1 VGSRF
6 IRGLR
11 DGFRDGGAA
20 AQPVGQQRF
29 LNFVKILLRN
39 KTTGYFYAGG
49 NQWTPD
55 VDAAHDFQTGL
66 NALQYASKA
75 PSTGVEFVYL
85 QTDVTDGFVLPKL
98 SIYQRERV

>member
-1 VGSRF
+1 MVA
-6 IRGLR
+6 LL
-11 DGFRDGGAA
+11 
-20 AQPVGQQRF
+20 PNPLGQQRF
-29 LNFVKILLRN
+29 SNMKILLRN

-66 NALQYASKA
+66 NALQYSTKA

-98 SIYQRERV
+98 SIYQRDRV